1 MTVVASNPKVSIVVP
16 AFNVE
21 QYLGACIDSILGQSF
36 SDFEL
41 LIVDDGSVDDTAS
54 IAGFYEASDSRV
66 RVLHKSNGGL
76 SSARNYGVRFSRGT
90 FILFVDAD
98 DYIDRNYLVALLDRQ
113 AATDADVVIGSIEYV
128 WPDSRRNIRLV
139 SDSQFDS
146 ERDYWIS
153 AYQKSDRSSLVHYT
167 VSWGKLIKRE
177 TWGHLEFKEGK
188 IHEDEFAIHR
198 LTAQTERI
206 VFTSSASYFYRM
218 NENGIMHKHQP
229 RHYLD
234 GAEALLDRA
243 HHFADR
249 GWRDLS
255 IAALTQARCLLLQCV
270 LEDSSMLNDA
280 AFSALRKKGAKE
292 VQGLIFSGRGFF
304 RRFAIES
311 FFFFCPPSISGS
323 LCSCEGALWQLVILV
338 AP

>member
-1 MTVVASNPKVSIVVP
+1 MVTVVASNPKVSIIVP
-16 AFNVE
+16 AFNAE
-21 QYLGACIDSILGQSF
+21 QYLGACVDSILGQSF

-54 IAGFYEASDSRV
+54 IAESYEASDSRV
-66 RVLHKSNGGL
+66 RVLRKSNGGL
-76 SSARNYGVRFSRGT
+76 SSARNYGVRFACGT

-98 DYIDRNYLVALLDRQ
+98 DYIDWNYLVALLDRQ

-128 WPDSRRNIRLV
+128 WPDSCHNIRLV

-153 AYQKSDRSSLVHYT
+153 AYQKSGQSSLVHYT

-177 TWGHLEFKEGK
+177 AWGQLEFKEGK

-198 LTAQTERI
+198 LIAQTERI

-229 RHYLD
+229 HHYLD

-243 HHFADR
+243 HHFAGR

-255 IAALTQARCLLLQCV
+255 IAALTQSRCLLLQCV

-280 AFSALRKKGAKE
+280 AFSALRKEGAKQ
-292 VQGLIFSGRGFF
+292 VQSLFFPGSGFF
-304 RRFAIES
+304 RRLAIES
-311 FFFFCPPSISGS
+311 FFFFCPSAFRAIYVVVRGYCDNS
-323 LCSCEGALWQLVILV
+323 
-338 AP
+338 